1 MSNKFQSSIQ
11 HRGDMS
17 YVKLGGV
24 IDEDNELADLV
35 DKIPAGTAVIDLG
48 EVERINSCGVRDW
61 VNWLSKLEYNGT
73 RSVLVECSPAIV
85 AQINLVNNF
94 TGNGV
99 VKSFYVPYFCPE
111 CDEEKVLLVEATDMG
126 PPPHEPP
133 TCRCDECDLV
143 MDFDD
148 MPDSYFAFLSNQR
161 KLPEPDKVNGAM
173 RDLGRGSEPDPQKS
187 GKVRSRASQPNL
199 ASGAKPSVP
208 SLPSYPQRG
217 SHPVPMAVPP
227 TGGRGYPQ
235 PPSRPQLGAQPP
247 TGPAGPGS
255 RPAPMVGPMSH
266 MSHPQMGHAPQMGHP
281 QMGHPQIGH
290 PQLGHAPQMGHAPQ
304 AGHPHMGHA
313 PQLGHAAQPHIP
325 AGRQSGG
332 PMGAVSSPSGPNALP
347 SYSFGNQGVA
357 PVARPQRSNALVFV
371 LIVVLMAAIAVLA
384 YLVMTKQ

>member
-1 MSNKFQSSIQ
+1 MSHKFQASVQ

-24 IDEDNELADLV
+24 IDEDNELGELV
-35 DKIPAGTAVIDLG
+35 EKIPTGTAVIDLG
-48 EVERINSCGVRDW
+48 EIERINSCGVRDW

-148 MPDSYFAFLSNQR
+148 MPDSYFAFLSNQK
-161 KLPEPDKVNGAM
+161 KLAEPDKINGAM
-173 RDLGRGSEPDPQKS
+173 RDLHGSEPELPK

-199 ASGAKPSVP
+199 SSGSKPSVP
-208 SLPSYPQRG
+208 SLPSLQRTSTGPTPMVIQATG
-217 SHPVPMAVPP
+217 S
-227 TGGRGYPQ
+227 RGFSS
-235 PPSRPQLGAQPP
+235 PPSRPQLGLKPP
-247 TGPAGPGS
+247 TGPGPGPGHSRPPGQLGAMNAAGPANHGGQVHHAGQVAAS
-255 RPAPMVGPMSH
+255 GPHMAPPGYGFSGQAQVQGQAQAPH
-266 MSHPQMGHAPQMGHP
+266 QGHAHGHP
-281 QMGHPQIGH
+281 RGT
-290 PQLGHAPQMGHAPQ
+290 Q
-304 AGHPHMGHA
+304 A
-313 PQLGHAAQPHIP
+313 
-325 AGRQSGG
+325 AGPPRG
-332 PMGAVSSPSGPNALP
+332 
-347 SYSFGNQGVA
+347 
-357 PVARPQRSNALVFV
+357 NALVYV
-371 LIVVLMAAIAVLA
+371 LIVVLMVAIGVLA
-384 YLVMTKQ
+384 YLVLTK